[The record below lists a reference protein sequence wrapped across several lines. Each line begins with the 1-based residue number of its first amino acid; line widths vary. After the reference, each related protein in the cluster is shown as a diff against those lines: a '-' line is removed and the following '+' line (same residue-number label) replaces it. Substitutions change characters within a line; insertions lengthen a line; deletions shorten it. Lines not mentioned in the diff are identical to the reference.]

1 VLTESS
7 EQTYRQCPSLR
18 KPENNI
24 LLLLTWS
31 STYHGQTL
39 EVLSDWIRS
48 EESLHLYHRL
58 RESVWSRGTPEDLAL
73 SLAALLC
80 RERLLPYN
88 KADTA
93 HPIWGS
99 YLADFDAILNGQ
111 ALSNRRT
118 VFEQTVSSLLRVLN
132 TLEDGS
138 ENTIQLL
145 DAVLDKE
152 ASVLGPLDGCS
163 DQYWAKRIGYRY
175 RLNHSRAFDEAR
187 DGLLKSM
194 EAMLKKDMDADAEW
208 IVVPRVPLRLVSPL

>member
-24 LLLLTWS
+24 LLLLAWS
-31 STYHGQTL
+31 STYHDQTL

-58 RESVWSRGTPEDLAL
+58 RESVWSLETPEDLAL

-138 ENTIQLL
+138 ENIIQLL

-163 DQYWAKRIGYRY
+163 DQYWAKRIQD

-187 DGLLKSM
+187 DELLKLV
-194 EAMLKKDMDADAEW
+194 EAMLKKDMDTDAEW
-208 IVVPRVPLRLVSPL
+208 MVVSRLPLRLVSPL

>member
-1 VLTESS
+1 MLTESS

-24 LLLLTWS
+24 LLLLAWS
-31 STYHGQTL
+31 STYHDQTL

-48 EESLHLYHRL
+48 EESLHLSHRL
-58 RESVWSRGTPEDLAL
+58 HESVWSRETPEGLAL

-93 HPIWGS
+93 HPIRGS

-138 ENTIQLL
+138 ENIIQLL

-163 DQYWAKRIGYRY
+163 DQYWAKRIQD

-187 DGLLKSM
+187 DELLKLV
-194 EAMLKKDMDADAEW
+194 EAMLKKDMDTDAEW
-208 IVVPRVPLRLVSPL
+208 MVVSRLPLRLVSPL